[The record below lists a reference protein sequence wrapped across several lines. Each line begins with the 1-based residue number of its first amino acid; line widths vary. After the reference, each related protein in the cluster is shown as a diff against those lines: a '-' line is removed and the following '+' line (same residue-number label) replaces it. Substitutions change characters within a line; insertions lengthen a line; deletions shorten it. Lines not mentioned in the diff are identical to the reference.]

1 MLSYTRGRF
10 VPAVCDHPRMS
21 EEVEIQ
27 RPPILYDQTQP
38 VLRALEE
45 QTGKRVLTYW
55 MGPSVSMKHDDVVA
69 LHDVLERLDAAGGL
83 EQTLL
88 LIKSEGGAGT
98 VALRLANVLRERVG
112 HLVAAIPLECASAAT
127 MLALGADEIHMGPL
141 GYLTAVDTSIRHE
154 LSPVNRHN
162 ALVAVSQD
170 ELTRVVRL
178 WQEQAPEDA
187 DENPYANLFKHVH
200 PLVIGAVDRA
210 SSLSVKLCREILAY
224 HLEDEARADAISKAL
239 NNDYPSHNY
248 PITLREGR
256 RIGLD
261 VRTLDPGWNSSFIEL
276 CQRYAEMGQRADTDY
291 DEHRYHSNEIQK
303 IIEGNGVMLY
313 YQQDKDWVYRKE
325 ERRWSSM
332 HNKSGWRRLVGESP
346 AEPET
351 FHVR

>member
-1 MLSYTRGRF
+1 M
-10 VPAVCDHPRMS
+10 CDHARVS
-21 EEVEIQ
+21 EQVEPK
-27 RPPILYDQTQP
+27 RPPILYDKTQA
-38 VLRALEE
+38 VLRELEAH
-45 QTGKRVLTYW
+45 TGRRVLTYW

-69 LHDVLERLDAAGGL
+69 LHEVLERAASG
-83 EQTLL
+83 EQAIL

-98 VALRLANVLRERVG
+98 VALRLANVLRERVD
-112 HLVAAIPLECASAAT
+112 HLIAAIPLECASAAT

-162 ALVAVSQD
+162 SLVAVSQD
-170 ELTRVVRL
+170 ELTRGVRL
-178 WQEQAPEDA
+178 WREQASEDSQ
-187 DENPYANLFKHVH
+187 DNPYARLFDHVH

-224 HLEDEARADAISKAL
+224 HLEDEERAQAISKAL

-248 PITLREGR
+248 PITLKEGR

-261 VRTLDPGWNSSFIEL
+261 VRTLDTKWNSAFIEL
-276 CQRYAEMGQRADTDY
+276 CRRYAEMGQRADTDY

-303 IIEGNGVMLY
+303 IVEGNGVMLY

-325 ERRWSSM
+325 EKRWGSL
-332 HNKSGWRRLVGESP
+332 HDKSGWRLIHGGS
-346 AEPET
+346 ASEPET